1 LKIGDRMSDEPTYG
15 TEHMSRIAT
24 ADPSYEENLERARLG
39 IATVALFRLETP
51 EPGPGFF
58 EHSARVAVI
67 SERIA
72 AALAVP
78 APAREGLVQAACL
91 HEVGMVAVP
100 EDLVRRPA
108 PLRDEELQRVRAQA
122 MIGAELVRAMYDA
135 RIAELVANQY
145 RDYSELVHDY
155 ECPELCQLA
164 GILRVADVID
174 AVTCPRPYQ
183 DAMRVAEIVELLE
196 RGAGTRFH
204 PGAVAAALGI
214 LREAGVPTHQPHLQ
228 GTDAD

>member
-1 LKIGDRMSDEPTYG
+1 MPEEPTYG
-15 TEHMSRIAT
+15 TEHLSRIAT
-24 ADPSYEENLERARLG
+24 ADPSFEEHLERARLG
-39 IATVALFRLETP
+39 VATVALFRLETP
-51 EPGPGFF
+51 ELGPEFF

-72 AALAVP
+72 AALGVS
-78 APAREGLVQAACL
+78 APARAGLVQAACL

-108 PLRDEELQRVRAQA
+108 PLRGDELQRVRAQA

-155 ECPELCQLA
+155 ECPELCRLA
-164 GILRVADVID
+164 GILRVADVVD
-174 AVTCPRPYQ
+174 AVTSPRPYQ
-183 DAMRVAEIVELLE
+183 DAMPVEAIVELLE
-196 RGAGTRFH
+196 RGVGTRFH

-214 LREAGVPTHQPHLQ
+214 LREAGVTTDQPHLQ